1 MDENLTNI
9 IGGQQGIEFFDDD
22 GGARRPKR
30 RPTGLSVTEAAREVP
45 VFAETDVLI
54 VGGGPAGTA
63 AAVAA
68 RRVGAEVMLVERYN
82 HLGGLS
88 TGGLVIWI
96 DRMSDWS
103 GKQVISGIASAAKA
117 IKPGIRVIG
126 IEPVGAPTLSKSL
139 AAGKLITLPAIETEA
154 VTLAPRRSAEIN
166 LEIIRNQVD
175 QIVLVSDEE
184 MRTAARWLW
193 FEMGVGAELSGAA
206 AIAAIQAGKVDLP
219 KDSTTASVICGV
231 GDDGIGG

>member
-1 MDENLTNI
+1 MGDNLTNS

-30 RPTGLSVTEAAREVP
+30 RPTGLSVTEAAREIP
-45 VFAETDVLI
+45 VFAETDVLV

-96 DRMSDWS
+96 DRMTDWN
-103 GKQVISGIASAAKA
+103 GT
-117 IKPGIRVIG
+117 RVIAG
-126 IEPVGAPTLSKSL
+126 FAQDILDRLPTEAIQGPRRAEWGSRDAATAAYWAQRTSAYHGTVTYAPTVDPEALKTASL
-139 AAGKLITLPAIETEA
+139 
-154 VTLAPRRSAEIN
+154 
-166 LEIIRNQVD
+166 QM
-175 QIVLVSDEE
+175 VSEH
-184 MRTAARWLW
+184 
-193 FEMGVGAELSGAA
+193 
-206 AIAAIQAGKVDLP
+206 KVD
-219 KDSTTASVICGV
+219 
-231 GDDGIGG
+231 